1 MDLSLESEERVGRV
15 IWCFWPPMSKN
26 RCCWFLKKF
35 SWVLIERLIF
45 LDLDSS
51 RGSAPD
57 LGSGSSRL
65 GLGFGRL
72 LIAVISRLDK
82 FRSVDL
88 ISNAR
93 FDWMIGP

>member
-1 MDLSLESEERVGRV
+1 
-15 IWCFWPPMSKN
+15 MSKN
-26 RCCWFLKKF
+26 RCVWFLKNF
-35 SWVLIERLIF
+35 SWVLIERVIF

-51 RGSAPD
+51 RGSA
-57 LGSGSSRL
+57 LEIGSGSSRL
-65 GLGFGRL
+65 GLGFRRL

-93 FDWMIGP
+93 FDWMKGP